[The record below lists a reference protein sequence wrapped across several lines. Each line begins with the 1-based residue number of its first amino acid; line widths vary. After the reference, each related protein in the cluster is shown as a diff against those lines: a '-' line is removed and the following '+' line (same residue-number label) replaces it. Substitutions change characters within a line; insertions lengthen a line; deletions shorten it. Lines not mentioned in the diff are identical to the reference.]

1 MSWVAILLV
10 VLSSAI
16 HAGWNLLSKSR
27 KPTIVFFLLAGMAG
41 TLALS
46 PVLLL
51 NWSVLRLIPMRVFAF
66 AACAGACMALYYAAL
81 AGAYRAGDLSVAYPL
96 ARSSPILVVAIVVLV
111 LGRGGQLSWMCVFG
125 SALVVLGCFLVPMK
139 RLSDFRLS
147 NYFNATCGLALL
159 AAVGTAGYSIF
170 DDEALRLLRQTPEV
184 TLAKHWATLLYACI
198 EGACA
203 VFWMGVATLLRR
215 APRRS
220 LRADLRANVWHAAL
234 AGLAI
239 YAAYSLVLVALAYA
253 RNLSY
258 VVAFRQLSIPIGT
271 GLGILVFREPAWPP
285 KLFGVAILCGG
296 LLLVAAG

>member
-51 NWSVLRLIPMRVFAF
+51 NWSVLRLIPMRGFAF

-111 LGRGGQLSWMCVFG
+111 LGRGGRFHGCVFE
-125 SALVVLGCFLVPMK
+125 ALVVLGCFGAI
-139 RLSDFRLS
+139 SASQFLS
-147 NYFNATCGLALL
+147 NCFNATAVWRCWRRLAQPAIRYLMIG
-159 AAVGTAGYSIF
+159 AAF
-170 DDEALRLLRQTPEV
+170 
-184 TLAKHWATLLYACI
+184 AK
-198 EGACA
+198 
-203 VFWMGVATLLRR
+203 
-215 APRRS
+215 
-220 LRADLRANVWHAAL
+220 ANA
-234 AGLAI
+234 
-239 YAAYSLVLVALAYA
+239 
-253 RNLSY
+253 
-258 VVAFRQLSIPIGT
+258 
-271 GLGILVFREPAWPP
+271 
-285 KLFGVAILCGG
+285 
-296 LLLVAAG
+296 